1 MHIFLKFS
9 YQFSYNFERSDPK
22 RVWQNRLNVELSTRM
37 NIKIAYKDSPP
48 AVETR
53 FFASPIRV
61 TGTALCIK
69 ICITGDGELVT
80 HPIYRIK

>member
-37 NIKIAYKDSPP
+37 NIKS
-48 AVETR
+48 R
-53 FFASPIRV
+53 
-61 TGTALCIK
+61 IK
-69 ICITGDGELVT
+69 ISPLAGSWGGRFAQN
-80 HPIYRIK
+80 YRKI

>member
-9 YQFSYNFERSDPK
+9 YQISYNFERSDPK

-61 TGTALCIK
+61 TGTVLCIK

>member
-22 RVWQNRLNVELSTRM
+22 RVWQNRLNAVTQHKNEY
-37 NIKIAYKDSPP
+37 KIAYKDSPP

-53 FFASPIRV
+53 FFASPV
-61 TGTALCIK
+61 
-69 ICITGDGELVT
+69 
-80 HPIYRIK
+80 P